1 MNGKKS
7 NTMKKHTTF
16 TIKNLATYAAI
27 ALVFILNSCTK
38 SESGLSSA
46 GGDATGQGG
55 SLARFAIV
63 DNTLYTV
70 TNNRLLVF
78 DITDREKPVLKGN
91 TPNFPLGDIE
101 TIFARDNNTLFI
113 GSSSAIYIYNISNK
127 LNPVYRGQYNHAT
140 ACDPVVANNT
150 VAYATLRSSNGVN
163 NWRCNRNVNQL
174 LAIDIT
180 NLSSP
185 FLIKTYNLKHPK
197 GLGLYKSELFVCDE
211 NALIR
216 YNANIP
222 SALGIKA
229 QYNLALNDVIIYDS
243 LLIGIGN
250 NGLVQ
255 YQIHKDSLEFLSNI
269 LTYAR

>member
-197 GLGLYKSELFVCDE
+197 GLGLYKNELFVCDE